1 MEIKKMDKENEEQ
14 YFLQKPDN
22 NSKISQ
28 DNSTE
33 EESGI
38 TLNDIWRMIKKHWVA
53 IVICLFIGLAGG
65 AIYGKAIKKP
75 KYTSTGTLMIS
86 KENTE
91 LSEDRNMAGVV
102 YGFIS
107 TGTVKD
113 SVANKMIE
121 LGYSSVYKDKD
132 GTIDTSALT
141 YTASLPTYGSST
153 NTSIFITISASTSK
167 AQMSKDLVNTV
178 MEVTKDLCEADN
190 SKMNIAKGYVN
201 ISSYA
206 SDSKDTSTSTLIISL
221 IGTLIGVVVG
231 AGYAII
237 RELTNVYVSS
247 KMELETLTGYKVIG
261 MIPKY
266 DKEETSSE
274 NKGDNKDAK

>member
-1 MEIKKMDKENEEQ
+1 MENEEQ
-14 YFLQKPDN
+14 YSLQRPDN
-22 NSKISQ
+22 NNRIVQ
-28 DNSTE
+28 DNSSE

-53 IVICLFIGLAGG
+53 IVICLFVGLAGG
-65 AIYGKAIKKP
+65 AVYAKTIKKP
-75 KYTSTGTLMIS
+75 KYTSTGTLMIV

-107 TGTVKD
+107 TGTVKEN
-113 SVANKMIE
+113 VANKMISI
-121 LGYSSVYKDKD
+121 GYESVYKNKD
-132 GTIDTSALT
+132 GVIDTSALT
-141 YTASLPTYGSST
+141 YTPSLPTYGSST
-153 NTSIFITISASTSK
+153 NTSIFITISATTSK
-167 AQMSKDLVNTV
+167 AKMSKDLVNTV
-178 MEVTKDLCEADN
+178 MEVTKELCESDN

-221 IGTLIGVVVG
+221 IGTLIGLVVG
-231 AGYAII
+231 AAYAII
-237 RELTNVYVSS
+237 RELTNVHVSS
-247 KMELETLTGYKVIG
+247 KIELETLTGYKVIG

-266 DKEETSSE
+266 DKDESTGE
-274 NKGDNKDAK
+274 NKGDNKNAK

>member
-1 MEIKKMDKENEEQ
+1 MENEEQ
-14 YFLQKPDN
+14 YSLQKPDN
-22 NSKISQ
+22 NNRLVQ
-28 DNSTE
+28 DNSSE

-53 IVICLFIGLAGG
+53 IVICLFVGLAGG
-65 AIYGKAIKKP
+65 AVYAKTIKKP
-75 KYTSTGTLMIS
+75 KYTSTGTLMIV

-102 YGFIS
+102 YGFMS
-107 TGTVKD
+107 TGTVKEN
-113 SVANKMIE
+113 VANKMISI
-121 LGYSSVYKDKD
+121 GYESVYKNKD
-132 GTIDTSALT
+132 GVIDTSALT
-141 YTASLPTYGSST
+141 YTPSLPTYGSST
-153 NTSIFITISASTSK
+153 NTSIFITISATTSK

-178 MEVTKDLCEADN
+178 MEVTKELCESDN

-221 IGTLIGVVVG
+221 IGTLIGLVVG
-231 AGYAII
+231 VAYAII
-237 RELTNVYVSS
+237 RELTNVHVSS

-266 DKEETSSE
+266 DKDESTGE
-274 NKGDNKDAK
+274 NKGDNKNAE

>member
-1 MEIKKMDKENEEQ
+1 MEIKEMENEEQ
-14 YFLQKPDN
+14 YSLQRPDN
-22 NSKISQ
+22 NNRLVQ
-28 DNSTE
+28 DNSSE

-53 IVICLFIGLAGG
+53 IVICLFVGLACG
-65 AIYGKAIKKP
+65 AVYAKTIKKP
-75 KYTSTGTLMIS
+75 KYTSTGTLMIV

-107 TGTVKD
+107 TGTVKEN
-113 SVANKMIE
+113 VANKMISI
-121 LGYSSVYKDKD
+121 GYESVYKNKD
-132 GTIDTSALT
+132 GVIDTSALT
-141 YTASLPTYGSST
+141 YTPSLPTYGSST
-153 NTSIFITISASTSK
+153 NTSIFITISATTSK

-178 MEVTKDLCEADN
+178 MEVTKELCESDN

-221 IGTLIGVVVG
+221 IGTLIGLVVG
-231 AGYAII
+231 AAYAII
-237 RELTNVYVSS
+237 RELTNVHVAS

-266 DKEETSSE
+266 DKDESTEE
-274 NKGDNKDAK
+274 NKGDNKNAK

>member
-1 MEIKKMDKENEEQ
+1 MENEEQ
-14 YFLQKPDN
+14 YSLQRPDN
-22 NSKISQ
+22 NNRLVQ
-28 DNSTE
+28 DNSSE

-53 IVICLFIGLAGG
+53 IVICLFVGLAGG
-65 AIYGKAIKKP
+65 AVYAKTIKKP
-75 KYTSTGTLMIS
+75 KYTSTGTLMIV

-107 TGTVKD
+107 TGTVKEN
-113 SVANKMIE
+113 VANKMISI
-121 LGYSSVYKDKD
+121 GYESVYKNKD
-132 GTIDTSALT
+132 GVIDTSALT
-141 YTASLPTYGSST
+141 YTPSLPTYGSST
-153 NTSIFITISASTSK
+153 NTSIFITISATTSK

-178 MEVTKDLCEADN
+178 MEVTKELCESDN

-221 IGTLIGVVVG
+221 IGTLIGLVVG
-231 AGYAII
+231 AAYAII
-237 RELTNVYVSS
+237 RELTNVHVSS

-266 DKEETSSE
+266 DKDESSEE
-274 NKGDNKDAK
+274 NKGDNKNAK

>member
-1 MEIKKMDKENEEQ
+1 MENEEQ
-14 YFLQKPDN
+14 YSLQRPDN
-22 NSKISQ
+22 NNRLVQ
-28 DNSTE
+28 DNSSE

-53 IVICLFIGLAGG
+53 IVICLFVGLAGG
-65 AIYGKAIKKP
+65 AVYAKTIKKP
-75 KYTSTGTLMIS
+75 KYTSTGTLMIV

-107 TGTVKD
+107 TGTVKEN
-113 SVANKMIE
+113 VANKMISI
-121 LGYSSVYKDKD
+121 GYESVYKNKD
-132 GTIDTSALT
+132 GVIDTSALT
-141 YTASLPTYGSST
+141 YTPSLPTYGSST
-153 NTSIFITISASTSK
+153 NTSIFITISATTSK

-178 MEVTKDLCEADN
+178 MEVTKELCESDN

-206 SDSKDTSTSTLIISL
+206 SDSKDTSTSTLVISL
-221 IGTLIGVVVG
+221 IGTLIGLVVG
-231 AGYAII
+231 AAYAII
-237 RELTNVYVSS
+237 RELTNVHVSS

-266 DKEETSSE
+266 DKDESTEE
-274 NKGDNKDAK
+274 NKGDNKNAK

>member
-1 MEIKKMDKENEEQ
+1 MDRENEEQ
-14 YFLQKPDN
+14 YSLPRPDN
-22 NSKISQ
+22 NNRIIQ
-28 DNSTE
+28 ENSNTE

-38 TLNDIWRMIKKHWVA
+38 TLSDIWRMIKKNWVA
-53 IVICLFIGLAGG
+53 IVICLFVGLAGG
-65 AIYGKAIKKP
+65 AVYAKAIKKA
-75 KYTSTGTLMIS
+75 KYTSSGTLMIV

-91 LSEDRNMAGVV
+91 LSDCRNMAGVV
-102 YGFIS
+102 YGYID
-107 TGTVKD
+107 TGTVKEN
-113 SVANKMIE
+113 VTNKMIE
-121 LGYSSVYKDKD
+121 LGYSSTYKDKD
-132 GTIDTSALT
+132 GVIDTSALT
-141 YTASLPTYGSST
+141 YSASMPTFGSST
-153 NTSIFITISASTSK
+153 NTSIFITISATTNK

-178 MEVTKDLCEADN
+178 MEVTRDLCESDN

-237 RELTNVYVSS
+237 RELTNVHVSS

-266 DKEETSSE
+266 NKDEDTNVD

>member
-1 MEIKKMDKENEEQ
+1 MENEEQ
-14 YFLQKPDN
+14 YSLQRPDN
-22 NSKISQ
+22 NNKIVQ
-28 DNSTE
+28 DNSSE

-53 IVICLFIGLAGG
+53 IVICLFVGLAGG
-65 AIYGKAIKKP
+65 AVYAKTIKKP
-75 KYTSTGTLMIS
+75 KYTSTGTLMIV

-107 TGTVKD
+107 TGTVKEN
-113 SVANKMIE
+113 VANKMISI
-121 LGYSSVYKDKD
+121 GYESVYKNKD
-132 GTIDTSALT
+132 GVIDTSALT
-141 YTASLPTYGSST
+141 YTPSLPTYGSST
-153 NTSIFITISASTSK
+153 NTSIFITISATTSK
-167 AQMSKDLVNTV
+167 AKMSKDLVNTV
-178 MEVTKDLCEADN
+178 MEVTKELCESDN

-221 IGTLIGVVVG
+221 IGTLIGLVVG
-231 AGYAII
+231 AAYAII
-237 RELTNVYVSS
+237 RELTNVHVSS
-247 KMELETLTGYKVIG
+247 KIELETLTGYKVIG

-266 DKEETSSE
+266 DKDESTGE
-274 NKGDNKDAK
+274 NKGDNKNAK

>member
-1 MEIKKMDKENEEQ
+1 MDKENEEQ

-22 NSKISQ
+22 NNKLSQ

-38 TLNDIWRMIKKHWVA
+38 TLSDIWRMIKKHWVA
-53 IVICLFIGLAGG
+53 IVICLFVGLAGG
-65 AIYGKAIKKP
+65 AVYGKAIKKP

-237 RELTNVYVSS
+237 RELTNVHVSS

-266 DKEETSSE
+266 DKEETNSE